1 MVYVY
6 QLQEFLDH
14 AWCEKNRLSNQIL
27 KWTVKTGYNPFR
39 RGASVRQMGIMGGQN
54 NCKHGALCLASVQ
67 GKLAADG

>member
-14 AWCEKNRLSNQIL
+14 AWCEKNRLSNQFF

-39 RGASVRQMGIMGGQN
+39 RGASVRQMGIMG
-54 NCKHGALCLASVQ
+54 
-67 GKLAADG
+67 